1 MVAPVGEKC
10 VRAPAVAGGRAKMSL
25 LANVRRRVA
34 YAGRH
39 YTPTWR
45 YVFNFS
51 STMAWRRDQRSEMAG
66 EPRRVLEE
74 LNGRGVAMTSIDRL
88 PGAGACFEELGR
100 EIAGLEAA
108 WAERIA
114 AARAEANRHDAARK
128 TFIHQLL
135 GDHPPLDPASAYAR
149 FALQPAILQIAN
161 AYFGMYTRLRFYN
174 VWHTLTTEG
183 EARESQLWHYDRE
196 DHLILK
202 LFVYFSDIDEG
213 AGPFTYAPG
222 THPKGRIREHPESF
236 LENGVVRVRDEAM
249 ARVVPERDW
258 VRATGPRGTILF
270 ADTRGYHKGGLART
284 RDRLLYTC
292 LFTSPTSQAPE
303 LFDRSARI
311 ELPADRAQAMA
322 LAVRH
327 H

>member
-1 MVAPVGEKC
+1 
-10 VRAPAVAGGRAKMSL
+10 MSL
-25 LANVRRRVA
+25 LGNVRRKVA

-45 YVFNFS
+45 YVFNFGS
-51 STMAWRRDQRSEMAG
+51 AMAWRREHPSIEG
-66 EPRRVLEE
+66 EAKRVLNE
-74 LNGRGVAMTSIDRL
+74 LNGRGVAMTTADRL
-88 PGAGACFEELGR
+88 LGEASCFEELGR
-100 EIAGLEAA
+100 AIADLEGE

-114 AARAEANRHDAARK
+114 AERASANRHDASRK

-135 GDHPPLDPASAYAR
+135 GNHPRLDPASVYAR
-149 FALQPAILQIAN
+149 FALQTPILRIAN
-161 AYFGMYTRLRFYN
+161 EYFEMYTRLRFYN

-183 EARESQLWHYDRE
+183 EARESQLWHFDRE

-222 THPKGRIREHPESF
+222 THPKGTIRRHPGSF
-236 LENGVVRVRDEAM
+236 LENGVVRARDEEM
-249 ARVVPERDW
+249 ARVVPQRDW
-258 VRATGPRGTILF
+258 VRAIGPKGTILF

-284 RDRLLYTC
+284 RDRILYTC

-303 LFDRSARI
+303 LFERGPQI

-322 LAVRH
+322 LRRTGRAQ
-327 H
+327 